1 MLHSIV
7 TNYVYNYRYF
17 NLLRTYTYPTKLYY
31 VVMYIQCYSVGSKE
45 DFLQEIAVTK
55 TFVHPNIVRVYGS
68 VDKGN
73 Y

>member
-1 MLHSIV
+1 MYIYIHIQLSYSI
-7 TNYVYNYRYF
+7 
-17 NLLRTYTYPTKLYY
+17 Y
-31 VVMYIQCYSVGSKE
+31 VVMYIQCDSVDSKK
-45 DFLQEIAVTK
+45 DFLREIAVMT